1 MTDKQRRARN
11 LTGHIA
17 IPFEIAFAPTRSESD
32 SVSRHSAAL
41 CHEHIEPH
49 ITSGCTAYYG
59 SPGLGLGG
67 ALWRGL
73 ADVK

>member
-1 MTDKQRRARN
+1 MARN

-32 SVSRHSAAL
+32 SVTLVAIPPRSVTSISSRTLRADVRRITDRPAFAL
-41 CHEHIEPH
+41 AVR
-49 ITSGCTAYYG
+49 SR
-59 SPGLGLGG
+59 
-67 ALWRGL
+67 WRGL